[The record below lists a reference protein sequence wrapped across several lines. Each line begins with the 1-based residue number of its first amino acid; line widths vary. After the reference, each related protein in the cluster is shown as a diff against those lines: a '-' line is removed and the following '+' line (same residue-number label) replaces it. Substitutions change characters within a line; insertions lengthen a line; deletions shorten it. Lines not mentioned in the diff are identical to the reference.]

1 MFITGTGS
9 IAPESLRDV
18 LNGTLKAPP
27 LPSPEITAFETAP
40 GAPAWGFEAVEFSI
54 HDELPHVKSFIDRT
68 SAFALAAGKRAL
80 TDAGMLEK
88 TQRPEGLEI
97 GCAYGSTL
105 GCLEAMGIFWN
116 KVKATNPK
124 FAPPLPFTHG
134 YVNSPS
140 SLLCID
146 FALRGASAT
155 FAGEKL
161 AGMEALLFAFDHIA
175 SGSAEAILVCASD
188 SLTPAA
194 HNHLFAT
201 EQLSAAGDWTDG
213 IIPGEGGAALVLE
226 SEASAIKRGARII
239 AEIEGINFFPLDPK
253 SSVAPMRVA
262 TGTRETAVFS
272 SLPNLHH
279 FGGWIQHLHKPDMPA
294 VASKYF
300 TGDMLSVSPLLSVV
314 LAAQT
319 LQGVPVIAQ
328 NGAPGLPLLNSAS
341 VLENAR
347 YAVATGFDS
356 GGLLGVAML
365 VKAST

>member
-1 MFITGTGS
+1 MLSGALT
-9 IAPESLRDV
+9 
-18 LNGTLKAPP
+18 KPP
-27 LPSPEITAFETAP
+27 QPSPEITAFETAP
-40 GAPAWGFEAVEFSI
+40 GAPAWGFEALEFSI
-54 HDELPHVKSFIDRT
+54 QAELPNVKSFVDRT
-68 SAFALAAGKRAL
+68 SAFALASGKRAL
-80 TDAGMLEK
+80 ADAGLLD
-88 TQRPEGLEI
+88 TAQRPAGVEI

-105 GCLEAMGIFWN
+105 GCLEAMGLFWN

-134 YVNSPS
+134 YANSPS

-146 FALRGASAT
+146 FGLRGSAAT
-155 FAGEKL
+155 FTGEKL
-161 AGMEALLFAFDHIA
+161 AGMEALLFAADHIA
-175 SGSAEAILVCASD
+175 AGSAQIMLVCASD

-194 HNHLFAT
+194 HRHLFAT
-201 EQLSAAGDWTDG
+201 RQLSAAGDWSDG

-226 SEASAIKRGARII
+226 SEASARQRGARIL
-239 AEIEGINFFPLDPK
+239 AELEGINFFPLDPK

-272 SLPNLHH
+272 SLPNVHH

-294 VASKYF
+294 VAPKYF

-319 LQGVPVIAQ
+319 VGGAAIVAR
-328 NGAPGLPLLNSAS
+328 NGAPGLPMLNPAS
-341 VLENAR
+341 VLDDAR

-365 VKAST
+365 AKA

>member
-1 MFITGTGS
+1 MT
-9 IAPESLRDV
+9 
-18 LNGTLKAPP
+18 
-27 LPSPEITAFETAP
+27 
-40 GAPAWGFEAVEFSI
+40 
-54 HDELPHVKSFIDRT
+54 
-68 SAFALAAGKRAL
+68 AAGL
-80 TDAGMLEK
+80 LDK
-88 TQRPEGLEI
+88 TQRPTGVEI

-105 GCLEAMGIFWN
+105 GCLEAMGLFWN

-134 YVNSPS
+134 YANSPS

-146 FALRGASAT
+146 FGLRGSAAT
-155 FAGEKL
+155 FTGEKL
-161 AGMEALLFAFDHIA
+161 AGLEALLFAFDHIA
-175 SGSAEAILVCASD
+175 SGSAHIMLVCASD

-201 EQLSAAGDWTDG
+201 EQLSAKGDWTDG
-213 IIPGEGGAALVLE
+213 LIPGEGGVALVLE
-226 SEASAIKRGARII
+226 SEASARQRGAKIL

-272 SLPNLHH
+272 SLPNIHA

-294 VASKYF
+294 VAPKYF
-300 TGDMLSVSPLLSVV
+300 TGDMLAPSPLLSVA

-319 LQGVPVIAQ
+319 LSGSPIIAQ
-328 NGAPGLPLLNSAS
+328 NGTPGLPLLNKAS
-341 VLENAR
+341 VLEHAL

-365 VKAST
+365 AKV